1 MNNKA
6 VAIFTFFA
14 GIFCFAFAVATAH
27 GWNPLP
33 TAQAAMA
40 EQPNVI
46 PQDAPTNIEVDGQL
60 AVATPTVTRINQVRE
75 FTKGK
80 PSELPVPEMKIAASK
95 PAVNPGAARRRQV
108 QQPQQAQQAQEES
121 RPLESPT
128 ELASE
133 AALNYR
139 PLNVASP
146 EYVGHAVRGPGAR
159 AADRAYSNPIR
170 SLQRPERETWEFEA
184 K

>member
-14 GIFCFAFAVATAH
+14 GIFCFAFEVATAH

-60 AVATPTVTRINQVRE
+60 AVATPTVTRIN
-75 FTKGK
+75 
-80 PSELPVPEMKIAASK
+80 LPEMKIAASK

-128 ELASE
+128 GLASE